1 MKHTNVAKSAV
12 LVLFAFALLF
22 SAGFASAQGTAEA
35 VLKDGSLLEKQQRW
49 ESALELY
56 EKAIRLF
63 PEDTQLQQH
72 YTLAKQYSN
81 VHRRMMDSEYLQ
93 LVGKMTDQQ
102 EREFVAEI
110 FQAVE
115 LYYLN
120 QLEWSDVFQRGVM
133 AMRVSL
139 SDVDFCEK
147 VLPNVPATARE
158 SFRRYLESLEGQK
171 IATRE
176 DLEQAYRR
184 LAAQGEQTLHVNSA
198 YFTMECLI
206 GFVYSLDP
214 YSAVLV
220 PSQYRDLLS
229 DLKGQLVGIGVR
241 LHQRDGQTWI
251 YQVVENSPA
260 HKAGIHGGELLQ
272 AVDGKTTEGLSLDQV
287 SLLLQGGA
295 NTTVKLTLR
304 VKDDVTKQPVSRE
317 IAVNRSELV
326 IPSIGSS
333 QILPETDG
341 VAYIQLQHF
350 QNNTAKELDRA
361 LWNLYDQGMKV
372 LVLDL
377 RGNPGGVLRSAVD
390 SADLFVADGV
400 LVSTQGNQQT
410 EGSTVY
416 HAKKQGTWRVPLVVL
431 IDEHSAS
438 CSEIF
443 AGAIQ
448 DHQRGK
454 LVGNRSYGKG
464 LVQRIYPLKGMAD
477 FGLRLTTS
485 QYFSPNGQKFNLVG
499 VDPDVKVYKTM
510 FPKAPAAEEAE
521 VQPYIGATAKRMFAD
536 DEALRVAV
544 ESFSAAQ

>member
-1 MKHTNVAKSAV
+1 MKHSNVAKSAV

-56 EKAIRLF
+56 ENALRLF
-63 PEDTQLQQH
+63 PEDTQLQRH

-81 VHRRMMDSEYLQ
+81 LHRRMMDSEYLQ
-93 LVGKMTDQQ
+93 LVAKMTDQQ
-102 EREFVAEI
+102 ERNFATEI

-115 LYYLN
+115 KYYLN
-120 QLEWSDVFQRGVM
+120 PLACSDVFQRGVM
-133 AMRVSL
+133 ALQVAL

-147 VLPNVPATARE
+147 VLPNASVQLRE
-158 SFRRYLESLEGQK
+158 DFRRYLESLDGK
-171 IATRE
+171 AIATRE
-176 DLEQAYRR
+176 DLEQAFSR
-184 LAAQGEQTLHVNSA
+184 LAARGEQTFHVNSA

-229 DLKGQLVGIGVR
+229 GLKGQLVGIGVR

-260 HKAGIHGGELLQ
+260 QKAGLRGGELLQ
-272 AVDGKTTEGLSLDQV
+272 AVDGKTTEGLSLEQV
-287 SLLLQGGA
+287 SLLLQGEE
-295 NTTVKLTLR
+295 NSTVKLTLR
-304 VKDDVTKQPVSRE
+304 TKDSTTKQPVSRE
-317 IAVNRSELV
+317 VAISRSALV
-326 IPSIGSS
+326 LPSIGSS
-333 QILPETDG
+333 QILSKETG
-341 VAYIQLQHF
+341 IAYIQLQHF
-350 QNNTAKELDRA
+350 QNGTAKELDRV
-361 LWNLYDQGMKV
+361 LWDLYNQGMTK

-377 RGNPGGVLRSAVD
+377 RGNPGGVLRAAVET
-390 SADLFVADGV
+390 ADLFVAEGI

-416 HAKKQGTWRVPLVVL
+416 HAKKAGTWRVPLEVL

-454 LVGNRSYGKG
+454 LIGSRSYGKG
-464 LVQRIYPLKGMAD
+464 LVQRIYPIPGMED
-477 FGLRLTTS
+477 FALRLTTS
-485 QYFSPNGQKFNLVG
+485 QYFSPNGQKINLAG
-499 VDPDVKVYKTM
+499 VEPDVKVYKAL
-510 FPKAPAAEEAE
+510 FPKAPEAEEAE
-521 VQPYIGATAKRMFAD
+521 VQPYFGTTAKRMFAD

-544 ESFSAAQ
+544 ESFSPAQ